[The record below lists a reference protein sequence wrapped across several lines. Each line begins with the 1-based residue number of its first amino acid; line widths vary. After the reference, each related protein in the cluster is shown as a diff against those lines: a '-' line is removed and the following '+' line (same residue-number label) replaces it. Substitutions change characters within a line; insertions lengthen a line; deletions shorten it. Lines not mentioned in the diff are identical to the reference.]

1 MNATPMPL
9 WTKPFLL
16 CLANNLF
23 LFIFYFA
30 QTTILPIYIL
40 KELGGNVTQAGLTL
54 TLFMASAIA
63 IRPFSGLIIER
74 LGQRRTLILSATL
87 FSVIAF
93 GYLFISNLTSL
104 YVLRLLHGVWFSILT
119 TVFVPIVNQF
129 IPDQRRGEGMGYY
142 GMSVSLGIV
151 LGPLIG
157 LSLISYFSY
166 TLITAIL
173 VAMVFIGFAFCFF
186 IPVKEIAPPV
196 TASPEK
202 KHISLNDFIE
212 KKSLSVS
219 LLVMMI
225 SFSYA
230 SIMSFIAPF
239 ASSIHLMQYAGL
251 FFVVFAISMMSLR
264 PITGKIYD
272 RKGPQ
277 YVIYPSILTFSLGLL
292 VLSQAQN
299 LIGFLGSA
307 VLVGLGFG
315 TAQPCLQ
322 TLAIQRAPKHRIGY
336 ATSTFYTCYDI
347 GIAIG
352 SMVVG
357 MMITHQSFSFAFI
370 TCAILTALSLLYFKW
385 VVQRRPLPQLKH
397 S

>member
-1 MNATPMPL
+1 MNATVTPL
-9 WTKPFLL
+9 WTKSFLL

-40 KELGGNVTQAGLTL
+40 KELGGSVTQAGLTL
-54 TLFMASAIA
+54 TLFMVSAIL
-63 IRPFSGLIIER
+63 IRPFSGLIIEK
-74 LGQRRTLILSATL
+74 LGQRRTLIISATM
-87 FSVIAF
+87 FCFIAF
-93 GYLFISNLTSL
+93 GYLFISNMTSL
-104 YVLRLLHGVWFSILT
+104 YILRLFHGVWFSILT
-119 TVFVPIVNQF
+119 TVCVPVVNQF
-129 IPDQRRGEGMGYY
+129 ISDSRRGEGMGYY
-142 GMSVSLGIV
+142 AMSVNLGIV

-157 LSLISYFSY
+157 LSLIPYLSY
-166 TLITAIL
+166 TMVTAVL
-173 VAMVFIGFAFCFF
+173 VAMIFIGYIFCFL
-186 IPVKEIAPPV
+186 IPVQEVKQPDSEA
-196 TASPEK
+196 EK
-202 KHISLNDFIE
+202 TKLGLSDFVE
-212 KKSLSVS
+212 RKSLTVA
-219 LLVMMI
+219 LMAMMI

-277 YVIYPSILTFSLGLL
+277 YVIYPAVLTFSLGLL
-292 VLSQAQN
+292 VLSQIHN
-299 LIGFLGSA
+299 LTGFMLAA
-307 VLVGLGFG
+307 VLIGLGFG
-315 TAQPCLQ
+315 SAQPCLQ

-352 SMVVG
+352 SLVVG
-357 MMITHQSFSFAFI
+357 MMITKQSFSFAFI
-370 TCAILTALSLLYFKW
+370 ICAALTALSLLYFKF
-385 VVQRRPLPQLKH
+385 VVQRTTVIA
-397 S
+397 

>member
-1 MNATPMPL
+1 MNATVTPL
-9 WTKPFLL
+9 WTKSFLL

-40 KELGGNVTQAGLTL
+40 KELGGSVTQAGLTL
-54 TLFMASAIA
+54 TLFMVSAIL
-63 IRPFSGLIIER
+63 IRPFSGLIIEK
-74 LGQRRTLILSATL
+74 LGQRRTLIISATM
-87 FSVIAF
+87 FCFIAF
-93 GYLFISNLTSL
+93 GYLFISNMTSL
-104 YVLRLLHGVWFSILT
+104 YILRLFHGVWFSILT
-119 TVFVPIVNQF
+119 TVCVPVVNQF
-129 IPDQRRGEGMGYY
+129 ISDSRRGEGMGYY
-142 GMSVSLGIV
+142 AMSVNLGIV

-157 LSLISYFSY
+157 LSLIPYLSY
-166 TLITAIL
+166 TMVTAVL
-173 VAMVFIGFAFCFF
+173 VAMIFIGYIFCFL
-186 IPVKEIAPPV
+186 IPVQEVKQPDSEA
-196 TASPEK
+196 EK
-202 KHISLNDFIE
+202 SKLGLSDFVE
-212 KKSLSVS
+212 KKSLTVA
-219 LLVMMI
+219 LMVMMI

-277 YVIYPSILTFSLGLL
+277 YVIYPAVLTFSLGLL
-292 VLSQAQN
+292 VLSQIHN
-299 LIGFLGSA
+299 LTGFMLAA
-307 VLVGLGFG
+307 VLIGLGFG
-315 TAQPCLQ
+315 SAQPCLQ

-352 SMVVG
+352 SLVVG
-357 MMITHQSFSFAFI
+357 MMITKQSFSFAFI
-370 TCAILTALSLLYFKW
+370 ICAALTALSLLYFKF
-385 VVQRRPLPQLKH
+385 VVQRTTVIA
-397 S
+397 

>member
-1 MNATPMPL
+1 MNATVTPL
-9 WTKPFLL
+9 WTKSFLL

-40 KELGGNVTQAGLTL
+40 KELGGSVTQAGLTL
-54 TLFMASAIA
+54 TLFMVSAIL
-63 IRPFSGLIIER
+63 IRPFSGLIIDK
-74 LGQRRTLILSATL
+74 LGQHRTLIISATM
-87 FSVIAF
+87 FCFIAF
-93 GYLFISNLTSL
+93 GYLFISNMTSL
-104 YVLRLLHGVWFSILT
+104 YILRLIHGVWFSILT
-119 TVFVPIVNQF
+119 TVCVPVVNQF
-129 IPDQRRGEGMGYY
+129 IPDSRRGEGMGYY
-142 GMSVSLGIV
+142 AMSVNLGIV

-157 LSLISYFSY
+157 LSLIPYLSY
-166 TLITAIL
+166 TMVTAVL
-173 VAMVFIGFAFCFF
+173 VAMIFIGYIFCFL
-186 IPVKEIAPPV
+186 IPVQEVKQPDSEA
-196 TASPEK
+196 EK
-202 KHISLNDFIE
+202 IKLGLSDFVE
-212 KKSLSVS
+212 KKSLTVA
-219 LLVMMI
+219 LMVMMI

-277 YVIYPSILTFSLGLL
+277 YVIYPAVLTFSLGLL
-292 VLSQAQN
+292 VLSQIHT
-299 LIGFLGSA
+299 LTGFMLAA
-307 VLVGLGFG
+307 VLIGLGFG
-315 TAQPCLQ
+315 SAQPCLQ

-352 SMVVG
+352 SLVVG
-357 MMITHQSFSFAFI
+357 MMITKQSFSFAFI
-370 TCAILTALSLLYFKW
+370 ICAALTALSLLYFKF
-385 VVQRRPLPQLKH
+385 VVQRTTVIA
-397 S
+397 

>member
-1 MNATPMPL
+1 MNATVTPL
-9 WTKPFLL
+9 WTKSFLL

-40 KELGGNVTQAGLTL
+40 KELGGSVTQAGLTL
-54 TLFMASAIA
+54 TLFMVSAIL
-63 IRPFSGLIIER
+63 IRPFSGLIIDK
-74 LGQRRTLILSATL
+74 LGQRRTLIISATM
-87 FSVIAF
+87 FCFIAF
-93 GYLFISNLTSL
+93 GYLFISNMTSL
-104 YVLRLLHGVWFSILT
+104 YILRLFHGVWFSILT
-119 TVFVPIVNQF
+119 TVCVPVVNQF
-129 IPDQRRGEGMGYY
+129 IPDSRRGEGMGYY
-142 GMSVSLGIV
+142 AMSVNLGIV

-157 LSLISYFSY
+157 LSLIPYLSY
-166 TLITAIL
+166 TMVTAVL
-173 VAMVFIGFAFCFF
+173 VAMIFIGYIFCFL
-186 IPVKEIAPPV
+186 IPVQEVKQPDSGA
-196 TASPEK
+196 EK
-202 KHISLNDFIE
+202 TKLGLSDFVE
-212 KKSLSVS
+212 KKSLTVA
-219 LLVMMI
+219 LMVMMI

-277 YVIYPSILTFSLGLL
+277 YVIYPAVLTFSLGLL
-292 VLSQAQN
+292 VLSQIHN
-299 LIGFLGSA
+299 LTGFMLAA
-307 VLVGLGFG
+307 VLIGLGFG
-315 TAQPCLQ
+315 SAQPCLQ

-352 SMVVG
+352 SLVVG
-357 MMITHQSFSFAFI
+357 MMITKQSFSFAFI
-370 TCAILTALSLLYFKW
+370 ICAALTALSLLYFKF
-385 VVQRRPLPQLKH
+385 VVQRTTVIA
-397 S
+397 

>member
-1 MNATPMPL
+1 MNATVTPL
-9 WTKPFLL
+9 WTKSFLL

-40 KELGGNVTQAGLTL
+40 KELGGSVTQAGLTL
-54 TLFMASAIA
+54 TLFMVSAIL
-63 IRPFSGLIIER
+63 IRPFSGLIIDK
-74 LGQRRTLILSATL
+74 LGQRRTLIISATM
-87 FSVIAF
+87 FCFIAF
-93 GYLFISNLTSL
+93 GYLFISNMTSL
-104 YVLRLLHGVWFSILT
+104 YILRLFHGVWFSILT
-119 TVFVPIVNQF
+119 TVCVPVVNQF
-129 IPDQRRGEGMGYY
+129 IPDSRRGEGMGYY
-142 GMSVSLGIV
+142 AMSVNLGIV

-157 LSLISYFSY
+157 LSLIPYLSY
-166 TLITAIL
+166 TMVTAVL
-173 VAMVFIGFAFCFF
+173 VAMIFIGYIFCFL
-186 IPVKEIAPPV
+186 IPVQEVKQPDSGA
-196 TASPEK
+196 EK
-202 KHISLNDFIE
+202 TKLGLSDFVE
-212 KKSLSVS
+212 KKSLTVA
-219 LLVMMI
+219 LMVMMI

-277 YVIYPSILTFSLGLL
+277 YVIYPAVLTFSLGLL
-292 VLSQAQN
+292 VLSQIHN
-299 LIGFLGSA
+299 LTGFMLAA
-307 VLVGLGFG
+307 VLIGLGFG
-315 TAQPCLQ
+315 SAQPCLQ

-352 SMVVG
+352 SLVVG
-357 MMITHQSFSFAFI
+357 MMIAKQSFSFAFI
-370 TCAILTALSLLYFKW
+370 ICAALTALSLLYFKF
-385 VVQRRPLPQLKH
+385 VVQRTTVIA
-397 S
+397 

>member
-1 MNATPMPL
+1 MNATVTPL
-9 WTKPFLL
+9 WTKSFLL

-40 KELGGNVTQAGLTL
+40 KELGGSVTQAGLTL
-54 TLFMASAIA
+54 TLFMVSAIL
-63 IRPFSGLIIER
+63 IRPFSGLIIDK
-74 LGQRRTLILSATL
+74 LGQRRTLIISATM
-87 FSVIAF
+87 FCFIAF
-93 GYLFISNLTSL
+93 GYLFISNMTSL
-104 YVLRLLHGVWFSILT
+104 YILRLFHGVWFSILT
-119 TVFVPIVNQF
+119 TVCVPVVNQF
-129 IPDQRRGEGMGYY
+129 IPDSRRGEGMGYY
-142 GMSVSLGIV
+142 AMSVNLGIV

-157 LSLISYFSY
+157 LSLIPYLSY
-166 TLITAIL
+166 TMVTAVL
-173 VAMVFIGFAFCFF
+173 VAMIFIGYIFCFL
-186 IPVKEIAPPV
+186 IPVQEVKQPDSEA
-196 TASPEK
+196 EK
-202 KHISLNDFIE
+202 TKLGLSDFVE
-212 KKSLSVS
+212 RKSLTVA
-219 LLVMMI
+219 LMAMMI

-277 YVIYPSILTFSLGLL
+277 YVIYPAVLTFSLGLL
-292 VLSQAQN
+292 VLSQIHN
-299 LIGFLGSA
+299 LTGFMLAA
-307 VLVGLGFG
+307 VLIGLGFG
-315 TAQPCLQ
+315 SAQPCLQ

-352 SMVVG
+352 SLVVG
-357 MMITHQSFSFAFI
+357 MMITKQSFSFAFI
-370 TCAILTALSLLYFKW
+370 ICATLTALSLLYFKF
-385 VVQRRPLPQLKH
+385 VVQRTTVIA
-397 S
+397 

>member
-1 MNATPMPL
+1 MNATVTPL
-9 WTKPFLL
+9 WTKSFLL

-40 KELGGNVTQAGLTL
+40 KELGGSVTQAGLTL
-54 TLFMASAIA
+54 TLFMVSAIL
-63 IRPFSGLIIER
+63 IRPFSGLIIDK
-74 LGQRRTLILSATL
+74 LGQRRTLIISATM
-87 FSVIAF
+87 FCFIAF
-93 GYLFISNLTSL
+93 SYLYISNMTSL
-104 YVLRLLHGVWFSILT
+104 YTLRLIHGVWFSILT
-119 TVFVPIVNQF
+119 TVCVPVVNQF
-129 IPDQRRGEGMGYY
+129 ISDSRRGEGMGYY
-142 GMSVSLGIV
+142 AMSMNLGIV

-157 LSLISYFSY
+157 LSLIPYLSY
-166 TLITAIL
+166 TMVTAVL
-173 VAMVFIGFAFCFF
+173 VAMIFIGYIFCFL
-186 IPVKEIAPPV
+186 IPVQEVKQPDSEA
-196 TASPEK
+196 EK
-202 KHISLNDFIE
+202 TKLGLSDFVE
-212 KKSLSVS
+212 KKSLTVA
-219 LLVMMI
+219 LMVMMI

-277 YVIYPSILTFSLGLL
+277 YVIYPAVLTFSLGLL
-292 VLSQAQN
+292 VLSQIHT
-299 LIGFLGSA
+299 LTGFMLAA
-307 VLVGLGFG
+307 VLIGLGFG
-315 TAQPCLQ
+315 SAQPCLQ

-352 SMVVG
+352 SLVVG
-357 MMITHQSFSFAFI
+357 MMITKQSFSFAFI
-370 TCAILTALSLLYFKW
+370 ICATLTALSLLYFKF
-385 VVQRRPLPQLKH
+385 VVQRTTVIA
-397 S
+397 

>member
-1 MNATPMPL
+1 MNATVTPL
-9 WTKPFLL
+9 WTKSFLL

-40 KELGGNVTQAGLTL
+40 KELGGSVTQAGLTL
-54 TLFMASAIA
+54 TLFMVSAIL
-63 IRPFSGLIIER
+63 IRPFSGLIIDK
-74 LGQRRTLILSATL
+74 LGQRRTLIISATM
-87 FSVIAF
+87 FCFIAF
-93 GYLFISNLTSL
+93 GYLFISNMTSL
-104 YVLRLLHGVWFSILT
+104 YILRLFHGVWFSILT
-119 TVFVPIVNQF
+119 TVCVPVVNQF
-129 IPDQRRGEGMGYY
+129 IPDSRRGEGMGYY
-142 GMSVSLGIV
+142 AMSVNLGIV

-157 LSLISYFSY
+157 LSLIPYLSY
-166 TLITAIL
+166 TMVTAVL
-173 VAMVFIGFAFCFF
+173 VAMIFIGYIFCFL
-186 IPVKEIAPPV
+186 IPVQEVKQPDSGA
-196 TASPEK
+196 EK
-202 KHISLNDFIE
+202 TKLGLSDFVE
-212 KKSLSVS
+212 KKSLTVA
-219 LLVMMI
+219 LMVMMI

-277 YVIYPSILTFSLGLL
+277 YVIYPAVLTFSLGLL
-292 VLSQAQN
+292 VLSQIHT
-299 LIGFLGSA
+299 LTGFMLAA
-307 VLVGLGFG
+307 VLIGLGFG
-315 TAQPCLQ
+315 SAQPCLQ

-352 SMVVG
+352 SLVVG
-357 MMITHQSFSFAFI
+357 MMITKQSFSFAFI
-370 TCAILTALSLLYFKW
+370 ICAALTALSLLYFKF
-385 VVQRRPLPQLKH
+385 VVQRTTVIA
-397 S
+397 

>member
-1 MNATPMPL
+1 MNATVTPL
-9 WTKPFLL
+9 WTKSFLL

-40 KELGGNVTQAGLTL
+40 KELGGSVTQAGLTL
-54 TLFMASAIA
+54 TLFMVSAIL
-63 IRPFSGLIIER
+63 IRPFSGLIIDK
-74 LGQRRTLILSATL
+74 LGQRRTLIISATM
-87 FSVIAF
+87 FCFIAF
-93 GYLFISNLTSL
+93 GYLFISNMTSL
-104 YVLRLLHGVWFSILT
+104 YILRLFHGVWFSILT
-119 TVFVPIVNQF
+119 TVCVPVVNQF
-129 IPDQRRGEGMGYY
+129 ISDSRRGEGMGYY
-142 GMSVSLGIV
+142 AMSVNLGIV

-157 LSLISYFSY
+157 LSLIPYLSY
-166 TLITAIL
+166 TMVTAVL
-173 VAMVFIGFAFCFF
+173 VAMIFIGYIFCFL
-186 IPVKEIAPPV
+186 IPVQEVKQPDSEA
-196 TASPEK
+196 EK
-202 KHISLNDFIE
+202 SKLGLSDFVE
-212 KKSLSVS
+212 KKSLTVA
-219 LLVMMI
+219 LMVMMI

-277 YVIYPSILTFSLGLL
+277 YVIYPAVLTFSLGLL
-292 VLSQAQN
+292 VLSQIHT
-299 LIGFLGSA
+299 LTGFMLAA
-307 VLVGLGFG
+307 VLIGLGFG
-315 TAQPCLQ
+315 SAQPCLQ

-352 SMVVG
+352 SLVVG
-357 MMITHQSFSFAFI
+357 MMITKQSFSFAFI
-370 TCAILTALSLLYFKW
+370 ICAALTALSLLYFKF
-385 VVQRRPLPQLKH
+385 VVQRTTVIA
-397 S
+397 

>member
-1 MNATPMPL
+1 MNATVTPL
-9 WTKPFLL
+9 WTKSFLL

-40 KELGGNVTQAGLTL
+40 KELGGSVTQAGLTL
-54 TLFMASAIA
+54 TLFMVSAIL
-63 IRPFSGLIIER
+63 IRPFSGLIIEK
-74 LGQRRTLILSATL
+74 LGQRRTLIISATM
-87 FSVIAF
+87 FCFIAF
-93 GYLFISNLTSL
+93 GYLFISNMTSL
-104 YVLRLLHGVWFSILT
+104 YILRLFHGVWFSILT
-119 TVFVPIVNQF
+119 TVCVPVVNQF
-129 IPDQRRGEGMGYY
+129 IPDSRRGEGMGYY
-142 GMSVSLGIV
+142 AMSVNLGIV

-157 LSLISYFSY
+157 LSLIPYLSY
-166 TLITAIL
+166 TMVTAVL
-173 VAMVFIGFAFCFF
+173 VAMIFIGYIFCFL
-186 IPVKEIAPPV
+186 IPVQEVKQPDSEA
-196 TASPEK
+196 EK
-202 KHISLNDFIE
+202 TKLGLSDFVE
-212 KKSLSVS
+212 RKSLTVA
-219 LLVMMI
+219 LMVMMI

-277 YVIYPSILTFSLGLL
+277 YVIYPAVLTFSLGLL
-292 VLSQAQN
+292 VLSQIHT
-299 LIGFLGSA
+299 LTGFMLAA
-307 VLVGLGFG
+307 VLIGLGFG
-315 TAQPCLQ
+315 SAQPCLQ

-352 SMVVG
+352 SLVVG
-357 MMITHQSFSFAFI
+357 MMITKQSFSFAFI
-370 TCAILTALSLLYFKW
+370 ICAALTALSLLYFKF
-385 VVQRRPLPQLKH
+385 VVQRTTVIA
-397 S
+397 

>member
-1 MNATPMPL
+1 MNATVTPL
-9 WTKPFLL
+9 WTKSFLL

-40 KELGGNVTQAGLTL
+40 KELGGSVTQAGLTL
-54 TLFMASAIA
+54 TLFMVSAIL
-63 IRPFSGLIIER
+63 IRPFSGLIIDK
-74 LGQRRTLILSATL
+74 LGQRRTLIISATM
-87 FSVIAF
+87 FCFIAF
-93 GYLFISNLTSL
+93 GYLFISNMTSL
-104 YVLRLLHGVWFSILT
+104 YILRLIHGVWFRILT
-119 TVFVPIVNQF
+119 TVCVPVVNQF
-129 IPDQRRGEGMGYY
+129 IPDSRRGEGMGYY
-142 GMSVSLGIV
+142 AMSVNLGIV

-157 LSLISYFSY
+157 LSLIPYLSY
-166 TLITAIL
+166 TMVTAVL
-173 VAMVFIGFAFCFF
+173 VAMIFIGYIFCFL
-186 IPVKEIAPPV
+186 IPVQEVKQPDSEA
-196 TASPEK
+196 EK
-202 KHISLNDFIE
+202 TKLGLSNFIE
-212 KKSLSVS
+212 RKSLTVA
-219 LLVMMI
+219 LMAMMI

-277 YVIYPSILTFSLGLL
+277 YVIYPAVLTFSLGLL
-292 VLSQAQN
+292 VLSQIHT
-299 LIGFLGSA
+299 LTGFMLAA
-307 VLVGLGFG
+307 VLIGLGFG
-315 TAQPCLQ
+315 SAQPCLQ

-352 SMVVG
+352 SLVVG
-357 MMITHQSFSFAFI
+357 MMIAKQSFSFAFI
-370 TCAILTALSLLYFKW
+370 ICAALTALSLLYFKF
-385 VVQRRPLPQLKH
+385 VVQRTTVIA
-397 S
+397 

>member
-1 MNATPMPL
+1 MNATVTPL
-9 WTKPFLL
+9 WTKSFLL

-40 KELGGNVTQAGLTL
+40 KELGGSVTQAGLTL
-54 TLFMASAIA
+54 TLFMVSAIL
-63 IRPFSGLIIER
+63 IRPFSGLIIDK
-74 LGQRRTLILSATL
+74 LGQHRTLIISATM
-87 FSVIAF
+87 FCFIAF
-93 GYLFISNLTSL
+93 GYLFISNMTSL
-104 YVLRLLHGVWFSILT
+104 YILRLIHGVWFSILT
-119 TVFVPIVNQF
+119 TVCVPVVNQF
-129 IPDQRRGEGMGYY
+129 IPDSRRGEGMGYY
-142 GMSVSLGIV
+142 AMSVNLGIV

-157 LSLISYFSY
+157 LSLIPYLSY
-166 TLITAIL
+166 TMVTAVL
-173 VAMVFIGFAFCFF
+173 VAMIFIGYIFCFL
-186 IPVKEIAPPV
+186 IPVQEVKQPDSEA
-196 TASPEK
+196 EK
-202 KHISLNDFIE
+202 TKLGLSDFVE
-212 KKSLSVS
+212 KKSLTVA
-219 LLVMMI
+219 LMVMMI

-277 YVIYPSILTFSLGLL
+277 YVIYPAVLTFSLGLL
-292 VLSQAQN
+292 VLSQIHT
-299 LIGFLGSA
+299 LTGFMLAA
-307 VLVGLGFG
+307 VLIGLGFG
-315 TAQPCLQ
+315 SAQPCLQ

-352 SMVVG
+352 SLVVG
-357 MMITHQSFSFAFI
+357 MMITEQSFSFAFI
-370 TCAILTALSLLYFKW
+370 ICAALTALSLLYFKF
-385 VVQRRPLPQLKH
+385 VVQRTTVIA
-397 S
+397 

>member
-1 MNATPMPL
+1 MNATVTPL
-9 WTKPFLL
+9 WTKSFLL

-40 KELGGNVTQAGLTL
+40 KELGGSVTQAGLTL
-54 TLFMASAIA
+54 TLFMVSAIL
-63 IRPFSGLIIER
+63 IRPFSGLIIEK
-74 LGQRRTLILSATL
+74 LGQRRTLIISATM
-87 FSVIAF
+87 FCFIAF
-93 GYLFISNLTSL
+93 GYLFISNMTSL
-104 YVLRLLHGVWFSILT
+104 YILRLIHGVWFSILT
-119 TVFVPIVNQF
+119 TVCVPVVNQF
-129 IPDQRRGEGMGYY
+129 IPDSRRGEGMGYY
-142 GMSVSLGIV
+142 AMSVNLGIV

-157 LSLISYFSY
+157 LSLIPYLSY
-166 TLITAIL
+166 TMVTAVL
-173 VAMVFIGFAFCFF
+173 VAMIFIGYIFCFL
-186 IPVKEIAPPV
+186 IPVQEVKQPDSEA
-196 TASPEK
+196 EK
-202 KHISLNDFIE
+202 TKLGLSDFVE
-212 KKSLSVS
+212 KKSLTVA
-219 LLVMMI
+219 LMVMMI

-277 YVIYPSILTFSLGLL
+277 YVIYPAVLTFSLGLL
-292 VLSQAQN
+292 VLSQIHT
-299 LIGFLGSA
+299 LTGFMLAA
-307 VLVGLGFG
+307 VLIGLGFG
-315 TAQPCLQ
+315 SAQPCLQ

-352 SMVVG
+352 SLVVG
-357 MMITHQSFSFAFI
+357 MMITKQSFSFAFI
-370 TCAILTALSLLYFKW
+370 ICATLTALSLLYFKF
-385 VVQRRPLPQLKH
+385 VVQRTTVIA
-397 S
+397 

>member
-1 MNATPMPL
+1 MNATVTPL
-9 WTKPFLL
+9 WTKSFLL

-40 KELGGNVTQAGLTL
+40 KELGGSVTQAGLTL
-54 TLFMASAIA
+54 TLFMVSAIL
-63 IRPFSGLIIER
+63 IRPFSGLIIEK
-74 LGQRRTLILSATL
+74 LGQRRTLIISATM
-87 FSVIAF
+87 FCFIAF
-93 GYLFISNLTSL
+93 GYLFISNMTSL
-104 YVLRLLHGVWFSILT
+104 YILRLFHGVWFSILT
-119 TVFVPIVNQF
+119 TVCVPVVNQF
-129 IPDQRRGEGMGYY
+129 ISDSRRGEGMGYY
-142 GMSVSLGIV
+142 AMSVNLGIV

-157 LSLISYFSY
+157 LSLIPYLSY
-166 TLITAIL
+166 TMVTAVL
-173 VAMVFIGFAFCFF
+173 VAMIFIGYIFCFL
-186 IPVKEIAPPV
+186 IPVQEVKQPDSEA
-196 TASPEK
+196 EK
-202 KHISLNDFIE
+202 SKLGLSDFVE
-212 KKSLSVS
+212 KKSLTVA
-219 LLVMMI
+219 LMVMMI

-277 YVIYPSILTFSLGLL
+277 YVIYPAVLTFSLGLL
-292 VLSQAQN
+292 VLSQIHT
-299 LIGFLGSA
+299 LTGFMLAA
-307 VLVGLGFG
+307 VLIGLGFG
-315 TAQPCLQ
+315 SAQPCLQ

-352 SMVVG
+352 SLVVG
-357 MMITHQSFSFAFI
+357 MMITKQSFSFAFI
-370 TCAILTALSLLYFKW
+370 ICAALTALSLLYFKF
-385 VVQRRPLPQLKH
+385 VVQRTTVIA
-397 S
+397 

>member
-1 MNATPMPL
+1 MNATVTPL
-9 WTKPFLL
+9 WTKSFLL

-40 KELGGNVTQAGLTL
+40 KELGGSVTQAGLTL
-54 TLFMASAIA
+54 TLFMVSAIL
-63 IRPFSGLIIER
+63 IHPFSGLIIEK
-74 LGQRRTLILSATL
+74 LGQRRTLIISATM
-87 FSVIAF
+87 FCFIAF
-93 GYLFISNLTSL
+93 GYLFISNMTSL
-104 YVLRLLHGVWFSILT
+104 YILRLFHGVWFSILT
-119 TVFVPIVNQF
+119 TVCVPVVNQF
-129 IPDQRRGEGMGYY
+129 ISDSRRGEGMGYY
-142 GMSVSLGIV
+142 AMSVNLGIV

-157 LSLISYFSY
+157 LSLIPYLSY
-166 TLITAIL
+166 TMVTAVL
-173 VAMVFIGFAFCFF
+173 VAMIFIGYIFCFL
-186 IPVKEIAPPV
+186 IPVQEVKQPDSEA
-196 TASPEK
+196 EK
-202 KHISLNDFIE
+202 SKLGLSDFVE
-212 KKSLSVS
+212 KKSLTVA
-219 LLVMMI
+219 LMVMMI

-277 YVIYPSILTFSLGLL
+277 YVIYPAVLTFSLGLL
-292 VLSQAQN
+292 VLSQIHN
-299 LIGFLGSA
+299 LTGFMLAA
-307 VLVGLGFG
+307 VLIGLGFG
-315 TAQPCLQ
+315 SAQPCLQ

-352 SMVVG
+352 SLVVG
-357 MMITHQSFSFAFI
+357 MMITKQSFSFAFI
-370 TCAILTALSLLYFKW
+370 ICAALTALSLLYFKF
-385 VVQRRPLPQLKH
+385 VVQRTTVIA
-397 S
+397 

>member
-1 MNATPMPL
+1 MNATVTPL
-9 WTKPFLL
+9 WTKSFLL

-40 KELGGNVTQAGLTL
+40 KELGGSVTQAGLTL
-54 TLFMASAIA
+54 TLFMVSAIV
-63 IRPFSGLIIER
+63 IRPFSGLIIEK
-74 LGQRRTLILSATL
+74 LGQRRTLIISATMFCL
-87 FSVIAF
+87 IAF
-93 GYLFISNLTSL
+93 GYLFISNMTSL
-104 YVLRLLHGVWFSILT
+104 YILRLFHGVWFSILT
-119 TVFVPIVNQF
+119 TVCVPVVNQF
-129 IPDQRRGEGMGYY
+129 ISDSRRGEGMGYY
-142 GMSVSLGIV
+142 AMSVNLGIV

-157 LSLISYFSY
+157 LSLIPYLSY
-166 TLITAIL
+166 TIVTAVL
-173 VAMVFIGFAFCFF
+173 VAMIFIGYIFCFL
-186 IPVKEIAPPV
+186 IPVQEVKQPDSEA
-196 TASPEK
+196 EK
-202 KHISLNDFIE
+202 TKLGLSDFVE
-212 KKSLSVS
+212 RKSLTVA
-219 LLVMMI
+219 LMAMMI

-277 YVIYPSILTFSLGLL
+277 YVIYPAVLTFSLGLL
-292 VLSQAQN
+292 VLSQIHN
-299 LIGFLGSA
+299 LTGFMLAA
-307 VLVGLGFG
+307 VLIGLGFG
-315 TAQPCLQ
+315 SAQPCLQ

-352 SMVVG
+352 SLVVG
-357 MMITHQSFSFAFI
+357 MMITKQSFSFAFI
-370 TCAILTALSLLYFKW
+370 ICAALTALSLLYFKF
-385 VVQRRPLPQLKH
+385 VVQRTTVIA
-397 S
+397 

>member
-1 MNATPMPL
+1 MNATVTPL
-9 WTKPFLL
+9 WTKSFLL

-40 KELGGNVTQAGLTL
+40 KELGGSVTQAGLTL
-54 TLFMASAIA
+54 TLFMVSAIL
-63 IRPFSGLIIER
+63 IRPFSGLIIEK
-74 LGQRRTLILSATL
+74 LGQRRTLIISATM
-87 FSVIAF
+87 FCFIAF
-93 GYLFISNLTSL
+93 SYLFISNMTNL
-104 YVLRLLHGVWFSILT
+104 YILRLIHGVWFSILT
-119 TVFVPIVNQF
+119 TVCVPVVNQF
-129 IPDQRRGEGMGYY
+129 IPDSRRGEGMGYY
-142 GMSVSLGIV
+142 AMSVNLGIV

-157 LSLISYFSY
+157 LSLIPYLSY
-166 TLITAIL
+166 TMVTAVL
-173 VAMVFIGFAFCFF
+173 VAMIFIGYIFCFL
-186 IPVKEIAPPV
+186 IPVQEVKQPDSEA
-196 TASPEK
+196 EK
-202 KHISLNDFIE
+202 TKLGLSDFVE
-212 KKSLSVS
+212 RKSLTIA
-219 LLVMMI
+219 LMAMMI

-277 YVIYPSILTFSLGLL
+277 YVIYPAVLTFSLGLL
-292 VLSQAQN
+292 VLSQIHT
-299 LIGFLGSA
+299 LTGFMLAA
-307 VLVGLGFG
+307 VLIGLGFG
-315 TAQPCLQ
+315 SAQPCLQ

-352 SMVVG
+352 SLVVG
-357 MMITHQSFSFAFI
+357 MMITKQSFSFAFI
-370 TCAILTALSLLYFKW
+370 ICAALTALSLLYFKF
-385 VVQRRPLPQLKH
+385 VVQRTTVIA
-397 S
+397 

>member
-1 MNATPMPL
+1 MNATVTPL
-9 WTKPFLL
+9 WTKSFLL

-40 KELGGNVTQAGLTL
+40 KELGGSVTQAGLTL
-54 TLFMASAIA
+54 TLFMVSAIL
-63 IRPFSGLIIER
+63 IRPFSGLIIDK
-74 LGQRRTLILSATL
+74 LGQRRTLIISATM
-87 FSVIAF
+87 FCFIAF
-93 GYLFISNLTSL
+93 GYLFISNMTSL
-104 YVLRLLHGVWFSILT
+104 YILRLIHGVWFSILT
-119 TVFVPIVNQF
+119 TVCVPVVNQF
-129 IPDQRRGEGMGYY
+129 IPDSRRGEGMGYY
-142 GMSVSLGIV
+142 AMSVNLGIV

-157 LSLISYFSY
+157 LSLIPYLSY
-166 TLITAIL
+166 TMVTAVL
-173 VAMVFIGFAFCFF
+173 VAMIFIGYIFCFL
-186 IPVKEIAPPV
+186 IPVQEVKQPDSEA
-196 TASPEK
+196 EK
-202 KHISLNDFIE
+202 TKLGLSDFVERRSLTVA
-212 KKSLSVS
+212 LM
-219 LLVMMI
+219 VMMI

-277 YVIYPSILTFSLGLL
+277 YVIYPAVLTFSLGLL
-292 VLSQAQN
+292 VLSQIHN
-299 LIGFLGSA
+299 LTGFMLAA
-307 VLVGLGFG
+307 VLIGLGFG
-315 TAQPCLQ
+315 SAQPCLQ

-352 SMVVG
+352 SLVVG
-357 MMITHQSFSFAFI
+357 MMITKQSFSFAFI
-370 TCAILTALSLLYFKW
+370 ICATLTALSLLYFKF
-385 VVQRRPLPQLKH
+385 VVQRTTVIA
-397 S
+397 

>member
-1 MNATPMPL
+1 MMNATVTPL
-9 WTKPFLL
+9 WTKSFLL

-40 KELGGNVTQAGLTL
+40 KELGGSVTQAGLTL
-54 TLFMASAIA
+54 TLFMVSAIL
-63 IRPFSGLIIER
+63 IRPFSGLIIEK
-74 LGQRRTLILSATL
+74 LGQRRTLIISATM
-87 FSVIAF
+87 FCFIAF
-93 GYLFISNLTSL
+93 GYLFISNMTSL
-104 YVLRLLHGVWFSILT
+104 YILRLFHGVWFSILT
-119 TVFVPIVNQF
+119 TVCVPVVNQF
-129 IPDQRRGEGMGYY
+129 ISDSRRGEGMGYY
-142 GMSVSLGIV
+142 AMSVNLGIV

-157 LSLISYFSY
+157 LSLIPYLSY
-166 TLITAIL
+166 TMVTAVL
-173 VAMVFIGFAFCFF
+173 VAMIFIGYIFCFL
-186 IPVKEIAPPV
+186 IPVQEVKQPDSEA
-196 TASPEK
+196 EK
-202 KHISLNDFIE
+202 SKLGLSDFVE
-212 KKSLSVS
+212 KKSLTVA
-219 LLVMMI
+219 LMVMMI

-277 YVIYPSILTFSLGLL
+277 YVIYPAVLTFSLGLL
-292 VLSQAQN
+292 VLSQIHT
-299 LIGFLGSA
+299 LTGFMLAA
-307 VLVGLGFG
+307 VLIGLGFG
-315 TAQPCLQ
+315 SAQPCLQ

-352 SMVVG
+352 SLVVG
-357 MMITHQSFSFAFI
+357 MMITKQSFSFAFI
-370 TCAILTALSLLYFKW
+370 ICAALTALSLLYFKF
-385 VVQRRPLPQLKH
+385 VVQRTTVIA
-397 S
+397 

>member
-1 MNATPMPL
+1 MMNATVTPL
-9 WTKPFLL
+9 WTKSFLL

-40 KELGGNVTQAGLTL
+40 KELGGSVTQAGLTL
-54 TLFMASAIA
+54 TLFMVSAIL
-63 IRPFSGLIIER
+63 IRPFSGLIIEK
-74 LGQRRTLILSATL
+74 LGQRRTLIISATM
-87 FSVIAF
+87 FCFIAF
-93 GYLFISNLTSL
+93 GYLFISNMTSL
-104 YVLRLLHGVWFSILT
+104 YILRLFHGVWFSILT
-119 TVFVPIVNQF
+119 TVCVPVVNQF
-129 IPDQRRGEGMGYY
+129 ISDSRRGEGMGYY
-142 GMSVSLGIV
+142 AMSVNLGIV

-157 LSLISYFSY
+157 LSLIPYLSY
-166 TLITAIL
+166 TMVTAVL
-173 VAMVFIGFAFCFF
+173 VAMIFIGYIFCFL
-186 IPVKEIAPPV
+186 IPVQEVKQPDSEA
-196 TASPEK
+196 EK
-202 KHISLNDFIE
+202 SKLGLSDFVE
-212 KKSLSVS
+212 KKSLTVA
-219 LLVMMI
+219 LMVMMI

-277 YVIYPSILTFSLGLL
+277 YVIYPAVLTFSLGLL
-292 VLSQAQN
+292 VLCQIHT
-299 LIGFLGSA
+299 LTGFMLAA
-307 VLVGLGFG
+307 VLIGLGFG
-315 TAQPCLQ
+315 SAQPCLQ

-352 SMVVG
+352 SLVVG
-357 MMITHQSFSFAFI
+357 MMITKQSFSFAFI
-370 TCAILTALSLLYFKW
+370 ICAALTALSLLYFKF
-385 VVQRRPLPQLKH
+385 VVQRTTVIA
-397 S
+397 

>member
-1 MNATPMPL
+1 MMNATVTPL
-9 WTKPFLL
+9 WTKSFLL

-40 KELGGNVTQAGLTL
+40 KELGGSVTQAGLTL
-54 TLFMASAIA
+54 TLFMVSAIL
-63 IRPFSGLIIER
+63 IRPFSGLIIEK
-74 LGQRRTLILSATL
+74 LGQRRTLIISATM
-87 FSVIAF
+87 FCFIAF
-93 GYLFISNLTSL
+93 GYLFISNMTSL
-104 YVLRLLHGVWFSILT
+104 YILRLFHGVWFSILT
-119 TVFVPIVNQF
+119 TVCVPVVNQF
-129 IPDQRRGEGMGYY
+129 ISDSRRGEGMGYY
-142 GMSVSLGIV
+142 AMSVNLGIV

-157 LSLISYFSY
+157 LSLIPYLSY
-166 TLITAIL
+166 TMVTAVL
-173 VAMVFIGFAFCFF
+173 VAMIFIGYIFCFL
-186 IPVKEIAPPV
+186 IPVQEVKQPDSEA
-196 TASPEK
+196 EK
-202 KHISLNDFIE
+202 SKLGLSDFVE
-212 KKSLSVS
+212 KKSLTVA
-219 LLVMMI
+219 LMVMMI

-277 YVIYPSILTFSLGLL
+277 YVIYPAVLTFSLGLL
-292 VLSQAQN
+292 VLSQIHN
-299 LIGFLGSA
+299 LTGFMLAA
-307 VLVGLGFG
+307 VLIGLGFG
-315 TAQPCLQ
+315 SAQPCLQ

-352 SMVVG
+352 SLVVG
-357 MMITHQSFSFAFI
+357 MMITKQSFSFAFI
-370 TCAILTALSLLYFKW
+370 ICAALTALSLLYFKF
-385 VVQRRPLPQLKH
+385 VVQRTTVIA
-397 S
+397 

>member
-1 MNATPMPL
+1 MNATVTPL
-9 WTKPFLL
+9 WTKSFLL

-40 KELGGNVTQAGLTL
+40 KELGGSVTQAGLTL
-54 TLFMASAIA
+54 TLFMVSAIL
-63 IRPFSGLIIER
+63 IRPFSGLIIEK
-74 LGQRRTLILSATL
+74 LGQRRTLIISATM
-87 FSVIAF
+87 FCFIAF
-93 GYLFISNLTSL
+93 GYLFISNMTSL
-104 YVLRLLHGVWFSILT
+104 YILRLFHGVWFSILT
-119 TVFVPIVNQF
+119 TVCVPVVNQF
-129 IPDQRRGEGMGYY
+129 ISDSRRGEGMGYY
-142 GMSVSLGIV
+142 AMSVNLGIV

-157 LSLISYFSY
+157 LSLIPYLSY
-166 TLITAIL
+166 TMVTAVL
-173 VAMVFIGFAFCFF
+173 VAMIFIGYIFCFL
-186 IPVKEIAPPV
+186 IPVQEVKQPDSEA
-196 TASPEK
+196 EK
-202 KHISLNDFIE
+202 SKLGLSDFVE
-212 KKSLSVS
+212 KKSLTVA
-219 LLVMMI
+219 LMVMMI

-277 YVIYPSILTFSLGLL
+277 YVIYPAVLTFSLGLL
-292 VLSQAQN
+292 VLSQIHN
-299 LIGFLGSA
+299 LTGFMLAA
-307 VLVGLGFG
+307 VLIGLGFG
-315 TAQPCLQ
+315 SAQPCLQ

-352 SMVVG
+352 SLVVG
-357 MMITHQSFSFAFI
+357 MMITKQSFSFAFI
-370 TCAILTALSLLYFKW
+370 ICATLTALSLLYFKF
-385 VVQRRPLPQLKH
+385 VVQRTTVIA
-397 S
+397 